1 MHFTTAYFKPA
12 DVFGDIMKRL
22 FALCIWA
29 LLATATLATAQQSA
43 TLSGIIDSEDELA
56 EGSRVAI
63 HVVDAD
69 NVWGREVASV
79 APVAG
84 TFTITAEPLSEE
96 ELRPFRSGAVVLP
109 GLQNEYRVEP
119 AEANYARG
127 RVNMYVDINDN
138 GMFDRIADAFYVGI
152 ATLEEPIGYFSLL
165 YVDRPVSLIAAG
177 TRLELET
184 GWNVFT
190 VRFPEEGPRYDA
202 RPTVD
207 DVVLGVFLP

>member
-1 MHFTTAYFKPA
+1 
-12 DVFGDIMKRL
+12 MKRL
-22 FALCIWA
+22 FAVCMLA
-29 LLATATLATAQQSA
+29 LLTTAVPAFAQQSA
-43 TLSGIIDSEDELA
+43 TLSGIIESEEPLA
-56 EGSRVAI
+56 DGSRVAI

-84 TFTITAEPLSEE
+84 TFTITAEPLAAE

-119 AEANYARG
+119 ADANYARA
-127 RVNMYVDINDN
+127 RVNVYVDMNDN
-138 GMFDRIADAFYVGI
+138 DMFDRIADAFYVGI

-165 YVDRPVSLIAAG
+165 YVDRPVSLVATG
-177 TRLELET
+177 TQIDLDH

-190 VRFPEEGPRYDA
+190 VRFPDEGPRYDA
-202 RPTVD
+202 LPTVD
-207 DVVLGVFLP
+207 DVVLAVFLP

>member
-1 MHFTTAYFKPA
+1 
-12 DVFGDIMKRL
+12 MKRL
-22 FALCIWA
+22 FAVCLCA
-29 LLATATLATAQQSA
+29 LLALATTAAAQRSA
-43 TLSGIIDSEDELA
+43 TLSGIIESEEPLVD
-56 EGSRVAI
+56 GSRVAI

-84 TFTITAEPLSEE
+84 TFSITAEPLPEE

-119 AEANYARG
+119 SEANYARG
-127 RVNMYVDINDN
+127 RINMYVDLN
-138 GMFDRIADAFYVGI
+138 GNQLFDRIADTFYVGI

-165 YVDRPVSLIAAG
+165 YVDRPVSLVG
-177 TRLELET
+177 TGAQIDLEA

-190 VRFPEEGPRYDA
+190 VRFPEGGTSYGGPGV
-202 RPTVD
+202 VD
-207 DVVLGVFLP
+207 DVVLDVFLP

>member
-1 MHFTTAYFKPA
+1 
-12 DVFGDIMKRL
+12 MKRL
-22 FALCIWA
+22 FAVCLCA
-29 LLATATLATAQQSA
+29 LLALATTAAAQRSA
-43 TLSGIIDSEDELA
+43 TLSGIIESEEPLVD
-56 EGSRVAI
+56 GSRVAI

-84 TFTITAEPLSEE
+84 TFSITAEPLPAE

-119 AEANYARG
+119 AEASYARG
-127 RVNMYVDINDN
+127 RINMYVDLN
-138 GMFDRIADAFYVGI
+138 GNQVFDRIADTFYVGI

-165 YVDRPVSLIAAG
+165 YVDRDVSLVG
-177 TRLELET
+177 TGAQIDLEA

-190 VRFPEEGPRYDA
+190 VRFPDGGTSYGAPGV
-202 RPTVD
+202 VD
-207 DVVLGVFLP
+207 DVVLDVFLP

>member
-1 MHFTTAYFKPA
+1 
-12 DVFGDIMKRL
+12 MKRM
-22 FALCIWA
+22 FAVCMLA

-43 TLSGIIDSEDELA
+43 TLSGIIESEDPLLDR
-56 EGSRVAI
+56 SRVAI

-84 TFTITAEPLSEE
+84 TFSITAEPLAEG
-96 ELRPFRSGAVVLP
+96 ELTPFRSGAVVLP

-127 RVNMYVDINDN
+127 RVNVYVDMN
-138 GMFDRIADAFYVGI
+138 GNELFDRIADAFYVGI
-152 ATLEEPIGYFSLL
+152 GTLEEPIGYFSLL
-165 YVDRPVSLIAAG
+165 YVDRPVSLIG
-177 TRLELET
+177 TGARVELAH

-190 VRFPEEGPRYDA
+190 VRFPEAGTAYDA
-202 RPTVD
+202 KRTVD
-207 DVVLGVFLP
+207 DLVLDIFLP